1 MKLIL
6 QFMKPYRKLF
16 LLTPALIILD
26 VVGALYIPTLVAE
39 IMNEGV
45 SSGSTVNDLYRI
57 GVQIVIAS
65 CISGAGAIVGGYT
78 CSQLASRVCKDIR
91 DALYRKT
98 LKLSVYDFKQFGTAS
113 VTTQNDI

>member
-65 CISGAGAIVGGYT
+65 CISGAGARGRN
-78 CSQLASRVCKDIR
+78 A
-91 DALYRKT
+91 
-98 LKLSVYDFKQFGTAS
+98 
-113 VTTQNDI
+113 N